1 MVKTFFFP
9 SIKKWKNRGK
19 NRVSVQKCC
28 GLWCR
33 AVYIT
38 RGLFCRTQNPW
49 LINESGFKSRAGYN
63 GASTVF
69 KFTNMYKQKEFN
81 ITPLKLS
88 SCSHNSNKTLF
99 WHFLFPGHKQGQV
112 YFFQDILH
120 TYQCTLKIP
129 TLVWFIEKNKKNVG
143 NIKEQQSGGTV
154 CYVPLMLCK

>member
-1 MVKTFFFP
+1 MLTFFFP
-9 SIKKWKNRGK
+9 FQIKWML
-19 NRVSVQKCC
+19 VIQLWLMLQS
-28 GLWCR
+28 GL
-33 AVYIT
+33 YYKK
-38 RGLFCRTQNPW
+38 LFRTQNLP
-49 LINESGFKSRAGYN
+49 LINQSGFKSRAGYN

-154 CYVPLMLCK
+154 CYVPLICLK

>member
-1 MVKTFFFP
+1 MSSTAILAEIKSDSLQYLAVLSLNRI
-9 SIKKWKNRGK
+9 SI
-19 NRVSVQKCC
+19 S
-28 GLWCR
+28 
-33 AVYIT
+33 
-38 RGLFCRTQNPW
+38 
-49 LINESGFKSRAGYN
+49 
-63 GASTVF
+63 
-69 KFTNMYKQKEFN
+69 EFN

-120 TYQCTLKIP
+120 TYLCTLKIP